1 MKKMNFTKYQQYPQV
16 EITERTWPNQIIKK
30 APLWVSVDLRDGN
43 QALSIPMSIEEKLQ
57 MFKLLVAIG
66 FKQIEV
72 AFPAAAQ
79 VEFDFVRCLIEQG
92 HIPDDVTIQVLTQ
105 AREHLIKRTFAAL
118 QGVKQAIVH
127 VYNSTSTAQRRVVFK
142 QDKAGIKKIA
152 TDAARLMVD
161 LRQEMIGSQI
171 QFEYSPESFTGTEL
185 DYALEICE
193 AVIDIWQPTIKNKVI
208 INLPSTVEMSTPNIY
223 ADRIEWFSQ
232 KIKNRETIVLSVHPH
247 NDRGTAVAAGELSI
261 MAGAERVEGSL
272 FGNGERTGNMDIIT
286 IAMNLYSRGIDPKL
300 DFSNIDKITEI
311 YSRCTRLEVQPRHP
325 YAGELV
331 YTAFSGSHQDAINKG
346 LKAQQAAKNKPWDVP
361 YLPIDPQDVGRDYK
375 SIIRINSQSGKGGLA
390 YIMEKDW
397 GFHIP
402 KKMQPDFAQV
412 VQRRTETLGR
422 ELSSAEVKNCFRDTY
437 FNDQGKYRLT
447 FFSER
452 TNESLARETFI
463 HAVVSHGQLES
474 EIKSKG
480 NGPLD
485 AFTTGLR
492 RYLGITVEI
501 VMYEEHALRSGADAE
516 AIAYV
521 GLKFQGKEIFGSGI
535 DCSISLASIK
545 AVLSAVNHGSNNQG
559 GKIT

>member
-1 MKKMNFTKYQQYPQV
+1 MGEMNFKKYQGYPTV
-16 EITERTWPNQIIKK
+16 EIKERSWPDKTIKK
-30 APLWVSVDLRDGN
+30 APIWVSVDLRDGN
-43 QALSIPMSIEEKLQ
+43 QSLPTPMNIKEKLE

-66 FKQIEV
+66 FKEIEV
-72 AFPAAAQ
+72 AFPSAAQ
-79 VEFDFVRCLIEQG
+79 VEFDFVRCLIEDG
-92 HIPDDVTIQVLTQ
+92 HIPDEVTIQVLTQ
-105 AREHLIKRTFAAL
+105 AREPLIRRTFEAL
-118 QGVKQAIVH
+118 KGVKKAIVH
-127 VYNSTSTAQRRVVFK
+127 VYNSTSTTQRRVVFR
-142 QDKAGIKKIA
+142 QDRAGVKKIA
-152 TDAARLMVD
+152 TEAAGLMVE
-161 LRQEMIGSQI
+161 LRQKMGSSRI

-185 DYALEICE
+185 DYSLEICE
-193 AVIDIWQPTIKNKVI
+193 AVIDIWRPAIKNKVI

-223 ADRIEWFSQ
+223 ADRIEWFSRR
-232 KIKNRETIVLSVHPH
+232 IKNREAITLSVHPH
-247 NDRGTAVAAGELSI
+247 NDRGTAVASGELAV

-272 FGNGERTGNMDIIT
+272 FGNGERTGNLDVLTM
-286 IAMNLYSRGIDPKL
+286 AMNLYAQGIDPEL
-300 DFSNIDKITEI
+300 DFSDVDQIVKI
-311 YSRCTRLEVQPRHP
+311 YSKCTRLEVSPRHP

-346 LKAQQAAKNKPWDVP
+346 LKARQLTKDSYWDVP
-361 YLPIDPQDVGRDYK
+361 YLPIDPQDVGRNYQ

-397 GFHIP
+397 GFHLP

-437 FNDQGKYRLT
+437 LNDQGKYRLT

-463 HAVVSHGQLES
+463 DAVVSHGQLES

-485 AFTTGLR
+485 AFITGLR

-516 AIAYV
+516 AIAYI
-521 GLKFQGKEIFGSGI
+521 GLKFQEKEIFGSGI
-535 DCSISLASIK
+535 DSSISLASIK
-545 AVLSAVNHGSNNQG
+545 AVLSAVNHGETTKEG
-559 GKIT
+559 R